1 MAKTNNHLNQKNV
14 ADLPFEGLLLE
25 CSEDRY
31 KIPYAALRW
40 AKEIKQKENLPDP
53 VQFLVPRAV
62 REILGGKVT
71 LKDIEKLPMLAKVA
85 PAPAPA
91 PAAPTITLNPE
102 PEPEL
107 ASSSKKEDK
116 KDDKEEDKEDEE

>member
-91 PAAPTITLNPE
+91 APTITLNPE

-116 KDDKEEDKEDEE
+116 EDDKEEDKEDEE